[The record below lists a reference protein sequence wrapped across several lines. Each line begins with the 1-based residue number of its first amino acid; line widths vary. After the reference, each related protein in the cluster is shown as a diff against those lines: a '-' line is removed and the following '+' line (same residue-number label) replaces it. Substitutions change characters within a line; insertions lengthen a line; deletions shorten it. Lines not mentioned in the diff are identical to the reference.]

1 MCGHNG
7 HTNHLASKAET
18 LPHLQDQIATQG
30 IQSLTQLQQVDICQQ
45 PSLDFSIY
53 ISQSYVSPAPPIHGC
68 KRNVL
73 HTTNTICCETNS
85 KGYRSQATSNSAFA
99 SLGKAGQSWTTHGFL
114 WGKVT
119 GKRMRIRSHFQN
131 VTFIFW
137 SFDWMYSS
145 CSMSLCS
152 TNPQTY
158 SKGNCFIKY
167 NSKLMILMYLNHGT
181 TSNLGNTY
189 LSSAR
194 PALRRSSLTYTM
206 INSYTNDDT
215 FSASQWCLVSQ
226 SLLQNSS
233 PAQRQ
238 SLHSHLPIVREVIG

>member
-1 MCGHNG
+1 MGNPQ
-7 HTNHLASKAET
+7 HLASKDRNTA
-18 LPHLQDQIATQG
+18 HLQDQIATQG
-30 IQSLTQLQQVDICQQ
+30 IQSLNFLTKRTERVCSCNTLTSVNNHLSTFQ
-45 PSLDFSIY
+45 STS
-53 ISQSYVSPAPPIHGC
+53 SQSYEPRITNSWMQKKGTCHGW
-68 KRNVL
+68 NWL

-119 GKRMRIRSHFQN
+119 GKRMRTRSHSQS

-158 SKGNCFIKY
+158 SKGNC
-167 NSKLMILMYLNHGT
+167 
-181 TSNLGNTY
+181 
-189 LSSAR
+189 
-194 PALRRSSLTYTM
+194 
-206 INSYTNDDT
+206 
-215 FSASQWCLVSQ
+215 
-226 SLLQNSS
+226 
-233 PAQRQ
+233 
-238 SLHSHLPIVREVIG
+238 